1 MKQKTTTTLEPST
14 IEKVHEA
21 KVEACTR
28 FGKFVSLGKVMDAC
42 VSMADMDEL
51 MKNIKED

>member
-28 FGKFVSLGKVMDAC
+28 FGKFVSLGKVMDTC
-42 VSMADMDEL
+42 VSMADIDEL